1 MQNKS
6 FCRQVIEHLQELEHM
21 SELSYFEDREL
32 TEDLLIDYPVAEG
45 VADLVMMK
53 IDRALK
59 LPGKFEYDWTALH
72 TLELMGYKLTDMSHG
87 RLKLQTKVGYMV
99 IPKPF

>member
-32 TEDLLIDYPVAEG
+32 TEDLLIGYPVAEG
-45 VADLVMMK
+45 VA
-53 IDRALK
+53 
-59 LPGKFEYDWTALH
+59 H
-72 TLELMGYKLTDMSHG
+72 T
-87 RLKLQTKVGYMV
+87 
-99 IPKPF
+99 